1 MKAKTRNLH
10 WIMLFILMVPALNSK
25 GQNTNPT
32 QTVCP
37 GIQTYYVTPG
47 NVNSTFLW
55 TVVPDQGWTITQGAD
70 AYHININWANP
81 AISTKFTVSLSE
93 TSPLPNSCSVT
104 HTVEVTVNPFPIA
117 TIAYAD
123 SPYCPVGTAI
133 VTQTGQTG
141 GSFNS
146 TPGLVINAV
155 TGEINLVTSLPGT
168 YSVTYLFTNGTCTN
182 SISTSLTINALP
194 STSPIY
200 HN

>member
-81 AISTKFTVSLSE
+81 LASTKYTLSLSE

-104 HTVEVTVNPFPIA
+104 RTVEVTVNPFSTA
-117 TIAYAD
+117 TIAYTD
-123 SPYCPVGTAI
+123 SPYCPVGTAK
-133 VTQTGQTG
+133 VTLTGQTG
-141 GSFNS
+141 GSYSS

-155 TGEINLVTSLPGT
+155 TGDINLVNSTPGT
-168 YSVTYLFTNGTCTN
+168 YSVTYFFTNGTCTN
-182 SISTSLTINALP
+182 TVSTNITINTPPA
-194 STSPIY
+194 TSPIY